1 MRVIPILTPLWV
13 LKHSFLQQLQYRL
26 SFIEPD
32 SMLLISLTIVLTAAT
47 AIYVPNYF
55 KLVLPP
61 SENKALVDSDGRVQ
75 PQPVYHPYEL
85 QFVPTP
91 RSAAAETASS
101 AETAPTGSGSTS
113 SNSTS
118 SSISPTSSTS
128 THHGGAPTIGM
139 LAAPFAAGLLL
150 L

>member
-1 MRVIPILTPLWV
+1 
-13 LKHSFLQQLQYRL
+13 
-26 SFIEPD
+26 
-32 SMLLISLTIVLTAAT
+32 MLLISLTIILTAAT

-61 SENKALVDSDGRVQ
+61 SENKVLVDPDGRVQ

-85 QFVPTP
+85 QYVPTP
-91 RSAAAETASS
+91 AAETASS
-101 AETAPTGSGSTS
+101 AESGAETAPTGSGSTNS
-113 SNSTS
+113 TSTS

-128 THHGGAPTIGM
+128 THRGGAPAIGM
-139 LAAPFAAGLLL
+139 FAAPFAAGLLL